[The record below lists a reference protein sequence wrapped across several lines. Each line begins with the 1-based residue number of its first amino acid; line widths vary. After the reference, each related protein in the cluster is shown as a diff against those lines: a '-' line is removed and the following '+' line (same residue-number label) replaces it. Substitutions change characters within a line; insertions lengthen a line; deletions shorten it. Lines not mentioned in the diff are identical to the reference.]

1 MNWLDIAIIVA
12 IAWFALAAFSAG
24 ILREVVTLA
33 AVLGGAVLA
42 GLFYRSLA
50 DDLRP
55 FTDERTATVIAFLII
70 FFSVAMMGQLVA
82 SLLKGAA
89 SAMMLGWLDH
99 LLGGIFGLIKGLA
112 VVELFFILFVTYPSW
127 RLEDAIAGSSLA
139 PFFLKTMPLLLG
151 LLPGEFRT
159 AVEGFI
165 P

>member
-1 MNWLDIAIIVA
+1 MNWLDIVIIVA

-33 AVLGGAVLA
+33 ATIGGAALA
-42 GLFYRSLA
+42 GLFYRELA
-50 DDLRP
+50 DDLRG
-55 FTDERTATVIAFLII
+55 FTDERTATVVAFLII
-70 FFSVAMMGQLVA
+70 FASVALMGQLIA

-99 LLGGIFGLIKGLA
+99 FLGGLFGLAKGLA
-112 VVELFFILFVTYPSW
+112 LVELFFILFITYPSW
-127 RLEDAIAGSSLA
+127 RLDDAIAGSALA
-139 PFFLKTMPLLLG
+139 PFFLKTVPLLLG
-151 LLPGEFRT
+151 ILPGEFRA